1 MTRRLGLHT
10 TLVVSRAKLSMRSAS
25 LGDMEHIPLMP
36 VTAYGASKAALN
48 YIVRKI
54 HFGNPGVCSWVMS
67 PGWVRT
73 EMGNHG
79 AEVVGMERA
88 PVTLD
93 QSVEAMLEKID
104 SATREDISGT
114 FQSFDDTKRE
124 W

>member
-1 MTRRLGLHT
+1 MSSG
-10 TLVVSRAKLSMRSAS
+10 AAS
-25 LGDMEHIPLMP
+25 LNDMEHMP
-36 VTAYGASKAALN
+36 FMPITAYGASKAALN

-54 HFGNPGVCSWVMS
+54 HFENLGVCSWVLS

-88 PVTLD
+88 PVSLE

-104 SATREDISGT
+104 SAKGEEISGT
-114 FQSFDDTKRE
+114 FQSFDITKRE